1 MFKVLVVAYYFPP
14 MGLSGVQRTLKFV
27 KYMKKYSWE
36 PTVITTDKV
45 AYFAHDSSLLKELE
59 ETGVR
64 IIRTG
69 ANDPNSLLSKL
80 GTVKLPGEF
89 FRKLLNRVSQ
99 TIFIPDN
106 KISWS
111 KKAFK
116 TASELLLKEHFD
128 VLFVTVPPFSSF
140 KMAAELK
147 NKFKIPLFVDYR
159 DLWYDSYLSFYPTPF
174 HKYLNKSM
182 EYKALR
188 TADKVIV
195 TNRKIKELLIK
206 VYKFLTFEDLVII
219 PHGYDAA
226 DFALVKR
233 RESSNRK
240 MILTYS
246 GIFYEHNTP
255 KHFFT
260 AFSRLKNENPHIA
273 GDIELH
279 FVGHLGK
286 SNLKIIKKLNLEP
299 FIFNHGYLNHDEAL
313 EKIMCSDVLW
323 MMLGKWKHSDTILPG
338 KLMEYIGSGKPFIAC
353 LPEGA
358 AKSIASSYGAAF
370 ITPPDEPDEIKKTIL
385 KVYDLY
391 SKKQLPSPNEEFI
404 KQYERENL
412 TELLTKEFQFLVKDE
427 VI

>member
-1 MFKVLVVAYYFPP
+1 
-14 MGLSGVQRTLKFV
+14 MGLSGVQRTLKFI
-27 KYMKKYSWE
+27 KYMKKYNWE
-36 PTVITTDKV
+36 PTVITTGKV
-45 AYFAHDSSLLKELE
+45 AYFAHDASLLKELE
-59 ETGVR
+59 ETGIR

-69 ANDPNSLLSKL
+69 ANDPNSLLSHM
-80 GTVKLPGEF
+80 GTVKPPGEF
-89 FRKLLNRVSQ
+89 LRKLLNRISQ
-99 TIFIPDN
+99 TVFIPDN
-106 KISWS
+106 KISWA
-111 KKAFK
+111 KKAYK
-116 TASELLLKEHFD
+116 AASQLLSNEHFD
-128 VLFVTVPPFSSF
+128 VIFVTVPPFSAF

-147 NKFKIPLFVDYR
+147 KKSKVPLFVDYR
-159 DLWYDSYLSFYPTPF
+159 DLWYDSYLSFYPTPV
-174 HKYLNKSM
+174 HKYLNKRM
-182 EYKALR
+182 EYKALKS
-188 TADKVIV
+188 ADKIIV

-226 DFALVKR
+226 DFTSVTPAP
-233 RESSNRK
+233 SNKK

-260 AFSRLKNENPHIA
+260 AFSKLKKEHPQVA

-279 FVGHLGK
+279 FVGHIGK
-286 SNLKIIKKLNLEP
+286 KNMKLIRSLNLEQ
-299 FIFNHGYLNHDEAL
+299 FIVNHGYLNHNEAVAKL
-313 EKIMCSDVLW
+313 MASNVLW

-353 LPEGA
+353 LPDGA
-358 AKSIASSYGAAF
+358 AKSIAASYGAAF
-370 ITPPDEPDEIKKTIL
+370 ITPPDNSEEIKNAIL

-391 SKKQLPSPNEEFI
+391 SKNKLPVPNEEFI
-404 KQYERENL
+404 KQYDREYL